1 VGARGLDARRDP
13 AQTDNLIAA
22 LAAEQ
27 PEEPEPPVLDEA
39 GALLR
44 LRRRAAREANPR
56 LRALIEAAGSRALPY
71 LRMTTRSR

>member
-1 VGARGLDARRDP
+1 MGALRLDRGARTSRR
-13 AQTDNLIAA
+13 AELIAA

-27 PEEPEPPVLDEA
+27 PDEPEPPVLDEA

-56 LRALIEAAGSRALPY
+56 LRALIEAAESRALPY
-71 LRMTTRSR
+71 LAG